1 MTKLSNILNIHKTLP
16 NKVLRGD
23 WKDSNGVAWAQA
35 IAMDCTISN
44 KFLHVLLHKSAH
56 PLGCTVTA
64 GKTTHGLSL
73 CYCRGKYNDSHSNT
87 DLSCGAK
94 QSLEVTVTLIELII
108 ELNDLLNVPPK
119 ERSTIFFKSRSFWF
133 ISFHSRSVF
142 ESCFKINT
150 AFGDKSLKQSG
161 LFLKGFEPAH
171 FHMCSSHQRA
181 VKMYHQEV

>member
-119 ERSTIFFKSRSFWF
+119 ERSTIFF
-133 ISFHSRSVF
+133 
-142 ESCFKINT
+142 
-150 AFGDKSLKQSG
+150 
-161 LFLKGFEPAH
+161 
-171 FHMCSSHQRA
+171 
-181 VKMYHQEV
+181 